1 MPVMTQEGPVQP
13 APAAVR
19 RPRSGITIDPAR
31 LRWYRE
37 DKPWSPQE
45 LEDAVT
51 RLGLRDDDGRPL
63 TVTRDAITKIENGER
78 KPKARTIRALIAALG
93 ISVRDLT
100 PGGPPLVPHA
110 DAEERRLRLDHQ
122 RDLRKF
128 ARAHGIRYRNPG
140 SGRVYYSVPLHTA
153 FEAAVAGV
161 SEDELIRLIDLARDG
176 QESLGRPEDE
186 PRVSPD
192 DGIEA
197 LNLSA
202 RTHNALIRH
211 GVRTAGDLVKLDPVR
226 LLSFTG
232 IGNASLAEITEQ
244 LAAAGYELHGGEGQP
259 DPELLAS

>member
-1 MPVMTQEGPVQP
+1 MSVMTQEEPVQP

-45 LEDAVT
+45 LEDAIT

-78 KPKARTIRALIAALG
+78 KPKARTIRAIIAALG
-93 ISVRDLT
+93 ITVRDLT

-110 DAEERRLRLDHQ
+110 GAEERRLRLDHQ
-122 RDLRKF
+122 RDLRRF

-153 FEAAVAGV
+153 FEAAVAGYDDKTV
-161 SEDELIRLIDLARDG
+161 TELIALARDAGPSGRSEDEPG
-176 QESLGRPEDE
+176 VTEQ
-186 PRVSPD
+186 

-211 GVRTAGDLVKLDPVR
+211 GVRTVGDLIPLSPDK
-226 LLSFTG
+226 LLSIAG
-232 IGNASLAEITEQ
+232 IGPSSLAEITGQ
-244 LAAAGYELHGGEGQP
+244 LGAAGFTLHGEGGQP